1 LLAVLPTW
9 VQAAPRARAF
19 GVDSPV
25 ALLIEAGTGRVLFE
39 KNADVLHPPASIT
52 KIMTLFIVAE
62 ALEGEEIG
70 LDDTVVTSARASK
83 IGGSQVYL
91 AEGEEITVREL
102 LKAVSI
108 HSANDACVA
117 LSEHISGVV
126 EAFVDRMNDRAHEL
140 GMESTIFHTPHGLP
154 PAPGQEPD
162 MTTARDIGI
171 MSRELILKHPMILEY
186 TGIKQDS
193 LRGGKFRLDNTN
205 KLLGRVAGVDGLKT
219 GYTRSAGFGLAAT
232 SARRG
237 LRLISV
243 TLGAKSGKQ
252 RTRDS
257 ARLLSYGFSKLRSY
271 LAAKKDQEIGEIKIR
286 RGRAEKVI
294 GRMGTD
300 LRILLQRGDE
310 RRLTFEAKPLA
321 DLTAPIETGQ
331 VIGTYE
337 ASLDGKIVGK
347 APIVAKKPVEKA
359 NLVILFFRWFLA
371 LIGLR

>member
-1 LLAVLPTW
+1 
-9 VQAAPRARAF
+9 
-19 GVDSPV
+19 
-25 ALLIEAGTGRVLFE
+25 
-39 KNADVLHPPASIT
+39 
-52 KIMTLFIVAE
+52 
-62 ALEGEEIG
+62 
-70 LDDTVVTSARASK
+70 
-83 IGGSQVYL
+83 
-91 AEGEEITVREL
+91 
-102 LKAVSI
+102 
-108 HSANDACVA
+108 
-117 LSEHISGVV
+117 
-126 EAFVDRMNDRAHEL
+126 
-140 GMESTIFHTPHGLP
+140 
-154 PAPGQEPD
+154 

-347 APIVAKKPVEKA
+347 APIVAKEPVEKA

-371 LIGLR
+371 LIGLQ